1 MSPTKTQAHAP
12 LRSLDQRMDALK
24 RANDVRVKRAKL
36 KKDLKEGKV
45 QIEKILDNPP
55 EYVVDGE
62 GHRHPDGGTEVR
74 ARQGRA
80 LPQHVPDQPVEN
92 RRRAVRPAARRADRP
107 LQRQVVKEVH
117 ERPPV
122 LVVTGPS
129 GAGKGTLIRELV
141 ERVPGIEVTV
151 SATTRERRRGEE
163 DGREYWFLSDDEFLA
178 RVERGEFLEH
188 VEFVSGHRYGTLRS
202 ELDRIAAN
210 GHVPLLEL
218 ETEGALRVK
227 REVPGAVT
235 IFISARVD
243 ELERRLRERATE
255 SAGEIGERIELAR
268 KQLEQAGEFDHVIEN
283 DDLERAV
290 VELTTL
296 VRGLLGATA
305 TMPAAMIE
313 PRVDDLL
320 ENVDSRYALVIV
332 AAKRARQINN
342 YHHQL
347 GEGTFGDNLPPL
359 VESRS
364 KNYLTMAFEEVCEG
378 MLKYDYAK

>member
-1 MSPTKTQAHAP
+1 M
-12 LRSLDQRMDALK
+12 
-24 RANDVRVKRAKL
+24 
-36 KKDLKEGKV
+36 
-45 QIEKILDNPP
+45 
-55 EYVVDGE
+55 
-62 GHRHPDGGTEVR
+62 
-74 ARQGRA
+74 
-80 LPQHVPDQPVEN
+80 
-92 RRRAVRPAARRADRP
+92 PA
-107 LQRQVVKEVH
+107 
-117 ERPPV
+117 V

-163 DGREYWFLSDDEFLA
+163 DGREYWFLTDDEFLA

-290 VELTTL
+290 AELTTL

-305 TMPAAMIE
+305 TMP
-313 PRVDDLL
+313 R
-320 ENVDSRYALVIV
+320 R
-332 AAKRARQINN
+332 
-342 YHHQL
+342 
-347 GEGTFGDNLPPL
+347 
-359 VESRS
+359 
-364 KNYLTMAFEEVCEG
+364 
-378 MLKYDYAK
+378 